1 MSAILRL
8 GSGGRFWG
16 PLGKSWPSLDPVEDE
31 LVREVTRVHE
41 EAYGRPATN
50 LQVGI
55 DETFVAVVMDVE
67 LTPAE
72 EEMVQGGHGTAVRT
86 TREEFSHAIRPVY
99 EALVERATG
108 RRVEGFVSRVSL
120 KSKRPWG
127 TEIFLLAPP
136 ADSSQAEMLLAD
148 S

>member
-1 MSAILRL
+1 V
-8 GSGGRFWG
+8 
-16 PLGKSWPSLDPVEDE
+16 GKSWPSLDPIEDE
-31 LVREVTRVHE
+31 LIRELGRVHE
-41 EAYGRPATN
+41 EAYGRPAAN

-67 LTPAE
+67 LSSAE
-72 EEMVQGGHGTAVRT
+72 EEMVDGGHGPAVRT

-108 RRVEGFVSRVSL
+108 RRVEAFVSRVSL
-120 KSKRPWG
+120 EAGRPWG

-136 ADSSQAEMLLAD
+136 GDPSQVEMLFAD
-148 S
+148 

>member
-1 MSAILRL
+1 V
-8 GSGGRFWG
+8 
-16 PLGKSWPSLDPVEDE
+16 GKSWPSLDPVEDE

-55 DETFVAVVMDVE
+55 EETFVAVVMDVE

-72 EEMVQGGHGTAVRT
+72 EEMVQSGHRAAVRR
-86 TREEFSHAIRPVY
+86 TREEFSQAIQPVY
-99 EALVERATG
+99 EAIVERATG
-108 RRVEGFVSRVSL
+108 RRVEAFVSRVAL
-120 KSKRPWG
+120 DPERPWG

-136 ADSSQAEMLLAD
+136 VDNSSQVEMLLAD
-148 S
+148 

>member
-1 MSAILRL
+1 M
-8 GSGGRFWG
+8 
-16 PLGKSWPSLDPVEDE
+16 GKNWPSLDPVEDE
-31 LVREVTRVHE
+31 LVREVMRVHE

-55 DETFVAVVMDVE
+55 EETFVAVVMDVM

-72 EEMVQGGHGTAVRT
+72 EEMVQSGHRTAVRK

-108 RRVEGFVSRVSL
+108 RRVEAFISRVAL
-120 KSKRPWG
+120 EPERPWG
-127 TEIFLLAPP
+127 TEVFLLAPP
-136 ADSSQAEMLLAD
+136 TDPSQAELLFAD
-148 S
+148 

>member
-1 MSAILRL
+1 M
-8 GSGGRFWG
+8 GSV
-16 PLGKSWPSLDPVEDE
+16 GKSWPSLDPVEDE
-31 LVREVTRVHE
+31 LVREVKRVHE
-41 EAYGRPATN
+41 EAYGRPAAN

-55 DETFVAVVMDVE
+55 EETFVAVVMDVM

-72 EEMVQGGHGTAVRT
+72 EEMVRGGHGAAVRA

-108 RRVEGFVSRVSL
+108 RRVEAFVSRVSL
-120 KSKRPWG
+120 ERERPWG
-127 TEIFLLAPP
+127 TEVFLLAPP
-136 ADSSQAEMLLAD
+136 VDSSKVEMLFA

>member
-1 MSAILRL
+1 M
-8 GSGGRFWG
+8 
-16 PLGKSWPSLDPVEDE
+16 GKNWPSLDPVEDE
-31 LVREVTRVHE
+31 LVREVMRVHE

-55 DETFVAVVMDVE
+55 EETFVAVVMDVT

-72 EEMVQGGHGTAVRT
+72 EEMVQGGHRSAVRK

-108 RRVEGFVSRVSL
+108 RRVEAFISRVAL
-120 KSKRPWG
+120 EPERPWG
-127 TEIFLLAPP
+127 TEVFLLAPP
-136 ADSSQAEMLLAD
+136 ADSSQAEMLFAD
-148 S
+148 

>member
-1 MSAILRL
+1 V
-8 GSGGRFWG
+8 
-16 PLGKSWPSLDPVEDE
+16 GKNWPSLDPVEDE
-31 LVREVTRVHE
+31 LVREVMRVHE

-55 DETFVAVVMDVE
+55 EETFVAVVMDVT

-72 EEMVQGGHGTAVRT
+72 AEMVQSGHRSAVRK

-108 RRVEGFVSRVSL
+108 RRVEAFISRVAL
-120 KSKRPWG
+120 EPERPWG
-127 TEIFLLAPP
+127 TEVFLLAPP
-136 ADSSQAEMLLAD
+136 GDASQAEMLFAD
-148 S
+148 

>member
-1 MSAILRL
+1 M
-8 GSGGRFWG
+8 
-16 PLGKSWPSLDPVEDE
+16 
-31 LVREVTRVHE
+31 HE

-55 DETFVAVVMDVE
+55 DEAFVAVVMDVE

-72 EEMVQGGHGTAVRT
+72 EEMVRGGHGAAVRA

-120 KSKRPWG
+120 APRRPWG

-136 ADSSQAEMLLAD
+136 GDLSQVEMLLAN
-148 S
+148 

>member
-1 MSAILRL
+1 M
-8 GSGGRFWG
+8 
-16 PLGKSWPSLDPVEDE
+16 DPIEDE
-31 LVREVTRVHE
+31 LIRELRRVHE

-55 DETFVAVVMDVE
+55 DEAFVAVVMDVE
-67 LTPAE
+67 LTSAE
-72 EEMVQGGHGTAVRT
+72 EEMVEGGHGTAVRT

-108 RRVEGFVSRVSL
+108 RRVEAFVSRVSL
-120 KSKRPWG
+120 ERGRPWG

-136 ADSSQAEMLLAD
+136 IDSSQVEMLLAD
-148 S
+148 

>member
-1 MSAILRL
+1 M
-8 GSGGRFWG
+8 
-16 PLGKSWPSLDPVEDE
+16 GKNWPSLDPVEDE
-31 LVREVTRVHE
+31 LVREVMRVHE

-55 DETFVAVVMDVE
+55 EETFVAVVMDVT

-72 EEMVQGGHGTAVRT
+72 EEMVQGGHRSAVRK

-108 RRVEGFVSRVSL
+108 RRVEAFISRVAL
-120 KSKRPWG
+120 EPERPWG
-127 TEIFLLAPP
+127 TEVFLLAPP
-136 ADSSQAEMLLAD
+136 ADSSQAEMLFAE
-148 S
+148 

>member
-1 MSAILRL
+1 M
-8 GSGGRFWG
+8 
-16 PLGKSWPSLDPVEDE
+16 GKSWPSLDPVEDE
-31 LVREVTRVHE
+31 LIRELRQVHE
-41 EAYGRPATN
+41 DAYGRPATN

-55 DETFVAVVMDVE
+55 DEAFVAVVMDVE
-67 LTPAE
+67 LTAAE
-72 EEMVQGGHGTAVRT
+72 EEMVQGGHGAAVRT

-120 KSKRPWG
+120 EPKRPWG

-136 ADSSQAEMLLAD
+136 VDAAQVEMLLAD
-148 S
+148 